1 MQQAEV
7 LVGIVVRRRPED
19 LQASQELLAGM
30 DFQVCQARQALQGMV
45 RWDSQVKKDCQD
57 YLAPRAITERLVLL
71 ALDIQVP
78 VEFVGRQVTQGWMA
92 FQDKQVFQ
100 DPRVSPCPA

>member
-1 MQQAEV
+1 MMYV
-7 LVGIVVRRRPED
+7 LSTSLGFSAVIVFAVHR
-19 LQASQELLAGM
+19 
-30 DFQVCQARQALQGMV
+30 GMV

-78 VEFVGRQVTQGWMA
+78 VEFVGHQVTQGWMA

-100 DPRVSPCPA
+100 DPRVGFAGSALTLKRCKAAAS